1 MSHRTLWHFGVSSVV
16 AASLHLSDVT
26 LYLGPNV
33 QAGTYQVST
42 DTSETL
48 AYGSRVQ
55 LSLGGAAGARYHIRD
70 EKTGRLAYVVGV
82 ELLAPVAGP
91 SPWFLTAQIA
101 FGSGK

>member
-1 MSHRTLWHFGVSSVV
+1 
-16 AASLHLSDVT
+16 VT

-48 AYGSRVQ
+48 AYEVACSSRSAVQ
-55 LSLGGAAGARYHIRD
+55 RALATTSATRRPQ
-70 EKTGRLAYVVGV
+70 LAYVVGV

-91 SPWFLTAQIA
+91 SPWF
-101 FGSGK
+101 